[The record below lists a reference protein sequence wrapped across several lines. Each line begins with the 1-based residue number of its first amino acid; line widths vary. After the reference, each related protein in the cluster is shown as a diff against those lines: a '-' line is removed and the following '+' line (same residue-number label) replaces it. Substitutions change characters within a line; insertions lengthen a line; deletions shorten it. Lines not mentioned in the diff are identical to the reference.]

1 MRLSRCAG
9 SPEPSLYT
17 CMIST
22 SISIAG
28 TNTVVIL
35 QKWFKTF
42 KLKILLYLI
51 YFRSRRLNAI
61 AATSPFEQKNR
72 KTTRSNAHMSIETV
86 GISFVIW
93 NSDVQYASI
102 FILWSVKGNLKL
114 RWSLQVPTANC

>member
-28 TNTVVIL
+28 INTVIIL
-35 QKWFKTF
+35 QRWFRTF
-42 KLKILLYLI
+42 YLKILLYLI
-51 YFRSRRLNAI
+51 NIRSRRLNTI

-72 KTTRSNAHMSIETV
+72 KTTRSNAQESIEMV
-86 GISFVIW
+86 GIFSAHMV
-93 NSDVQYASI
+93 Y
-102 FILWSVKGNLKL
+102 
-114 RWSLQVPTANC
+114 

>member
-28 TNTVVIL
+28 INTVIIL
-35 QKWFKTF
+35 QRWFRTF
-42 KLKILLYLI
+42 YLKILLYLI
-51 YFRSRRLNAI
+51 NIRSRRLNTN

-72 KTTRSNAHMSIETV
+72 KTTRSNAQESIEMV
-86 GISFVIW
+86 GIFSAHMV
-93 NSDVQYASI
+93 Y
-102 FILWSVKGNLKL
+102 
-114 RWSLQVPTANC
+114 

>member
-1 MRLSRCAG
+1 MRLSKCAG

-35 QKWFKTF
+35 QRWFRTF
-42 KLKILLYLI
+42 YLKILLYLI
-51 YFRSRRLNAI
+51 NFRSRPLNTM

-72 KTTRSNAHMSIETV
+72 KTTRSKAHESIEMV
-86 GISFVIW
+86 GIF
-93 NSDVQYASI
+93 
-102 FILWSVKGNLKL
+102 SVYM
-114 RWSLQVPTANC
+114 VF